1 VSNSSRRPQYLVGS
15 SIHRPLSRLPLAPSS
30 HQRSSLALAE
40 RITIVFFVYF
50 TLAAFWLCLNA
61 PQRFLIL
68 ALNIVTVTTFV
79 ALGHAHLDRRLAST
93 RYLFPVVIILLAY
106 RESGLFLRPDTTRH
120 LDRVFIDW
128 DRALLQSG
136 FTQALLHAG
145 APWAQHYLE
154 FAYLFCY
161 PLVPLGVAAIQFAP
175 RPNHS
180 AKVNDYPIG
189 RAMDDFWGTVLLAT
203 LFCYAVTPYI
213 PLTPPRVL
221 FHDVPGPHIEPLVRR
236 WNFWVL
242 NHYSVQACVFPS
254 AHVATVTSV
263 ALVVRKHASRLGGL
277 FLFLAASVAVATIYG
292 RYHYTADAIA
302 GGITG
307 LAAYTIVEFLR
318 AENRHAQS
326 ALTSDGKREPRNM
339 SDAFLLPSLP
349 VARPLNI
356 DPISSESS
364 RRLP

>member
-1 VSNSSRRPQYLVGS
+1 MREDRFATRRARCSLGKLNSTLLCTCPSTTHGARVPNASRRPQYLAGAS
-15 SIHRPLSRLPLAPSS
+15 TNRPLSRLPLAFAS

-93 RYLFPVVIILLAY
+93 RYLFPVLIIVLAY

-136 FTQALLHAG
+136 FSQVLLHAG

-161 PLVPLGVAAIQFAP
+161 PLVPLGVIAIQFTP
-175 RPNHS
+175 RRNRS
-180 AKVNDYPIG
+180 AKINDFPVE

-213 PLTPPRVL
+213 PLMPPRVL
-221 FHDVPGPHIEPLVRR
+221 FHDVPGPNVEPLLRK
-236 WNFWVL
+236 WNFWL
-242 NHYSVQACVFPS
+242 LDHYSVQACVFPS

-263 ALVVRKHASRLGGL
+263 ALVVRSTPR
-277 FLFLAASVAVATIYG
+277 
-292 RYHYTADAIA
+292 
-302 GGITG
+302 G
-307 LAAYTIVEFLR
+307 LAGFSCFWRR
-318 AENRHAQS
+318 ASQS
-326 ALTSDGKREPRNM
+326 QRSAAAITT
-339 SDAFLLPSLP
+339 
-349 VARPLNI
+349 
-356 DPISSESS
+356 
-364 RRLP
+364 RRTQLQEE